1 MSKKKS
7 ELEPLVGQRQN
18 GESDKAIQA
27 VNDWLRLGAG
37 RTLPALLSKYAETH
51 QNTPPT
57 KSLDT
62 LKQWSSDH
70 SWAERAA
77 EYDQAWEERK
87 NAQRERVLRA
97 GLALDFR
104 RVIKLTKLAK
114 FLEDQVYELSEPDED
129 GVQTY
134 HNIWVPDVKSVRDGD
149 NFKLVD
155 FERFNPALVEQYRE
169 TLNDIAKEVGGR
181 VQKQDITSGGEKV
194 AVAVVKM
201 PIDDL

>member
-18 GESDKAIQA
+18 GESDKSIQA
-27 VNDWLRLGAG
+27 VNDWLRMGPG
-37 RTLPALLSKYAETH
+37 RTLPALLSKYSEMQRNAA
-51 QNTPPT
+51 PT
-57 KSLDT
+57 TSLST
-62 LKQWSSDH
+62 LQHWSADYG
-70 SWAERAA
+70 WAERAA

-169 TLNDIAKEVGGR
+169 TLNDLAKETGGR
-181 VQKQDITSGGEKV
+181 VHKQDITSGGEKV

-201 PIDDL
+201 PVDEL